1 MLCGPQC
8 EHAEPTGCAAWLA
21 CALLS
26 TCAQTVKEIGGKGQ
40 KQRRVQMEAVV
51 DQLLSHQ
58 KVYSARCSAGRGRT
72 HGGRTITRRLQVPTK
87 PFFLPFLPKAEM
99 EAMVEE
105 GVRLAL
111 EHEMHVT
118 MERNRKQEELRQ
130 ALCAG
135 KPIKVRSFAVFVLTP
150 IAHLSPCFPAK
161 PRTLWVYREHI
172 ARLPPIGAESY

>member
-1 MLCGPQC
+1 
-8 EHAEPTGCAAWLA
+8 
-21 CALLS
+21 
-26 TCAQTVKEIGGKGQ
+26 
-40 KQRRVQMEAVV
+40 MEAVV

-172 ARLPPIGAESY
+172 ARLPRMGRNLINGCTAEETNRAGGRRICGGGDACGSFPANRPRCVGAVGPR